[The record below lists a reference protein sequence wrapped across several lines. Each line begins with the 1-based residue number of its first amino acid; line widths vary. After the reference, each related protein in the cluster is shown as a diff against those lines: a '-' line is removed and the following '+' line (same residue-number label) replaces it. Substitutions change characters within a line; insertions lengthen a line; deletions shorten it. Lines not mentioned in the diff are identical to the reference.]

1 MKAAINAE
9 LEVLHTPGHTNDSLV
24 LFDREN
30 RALFTGDTF
39 YPDSLFAFM
48 EDEWGQS
55 NLSVFDTGSIDMISN
70 FETNSISIPI
80 VVS

>member
-1 MKAAINAE
+1 MLKRFCSKQRKSMWKMSGSTSS
-9 LEVLHTPGHTNDSLV
+9 HFPGHTNDSLV

-55 NLSVFDTGSIDMISN
+55 NLSVFLTQDR
-70 FETNSISIPI
+70 
-80 VVS
+80 